1 MALATPP
8 LISPMACGEIAF
20 RRDSRRGGPFSVIPA
35 AAAVSNAAS
44 RLSGMDVSEGCERRS
59 SERCGARINEFKL
72 AVSFPLLPHSSPRR
86 RESTKSTLL

>member
-44 RLSGMDVSEGCERRS
+44 RLSGMDVTEGSATRA
-59 SERCGARINEFKL
+59 CGDVRIDRFKFSRASL
-72 AVSFPLLPHSSPRR
+72 RGFAIFLP
-86 RESTKSTLL
+86 